1 MTLDNR
7 PSYYVGIG
15 ASAGGLEAIE
25 TFFKNTPVDSGLAF
39 VVVQHLSPDYKSM
52 MAELLSKHTDMRVMR
67 AEEGMEV
74 QANHIYLIPPKKNLS
89 INDGKLQL
97 TDQDRIRGAVNLP
110 IDVFLRS
117 LAEDQREMSI
127 AIILSGTG
135 SDGTRGIRAIKEE
148 GGMVMVQDDESAK
161 FDGMPRSAIA
171 TGLADF
177 IMPPAE
183 MAAQIL
189 TFIKHPYAPKKSEP
203 PNALLSDEDSMKTIF
218 SLLRDSSKVDFTYYK
233 PSTVVRRI
241 GRRMSLRQVNEL
253 SDYVRY
259 LERTPVELG
268 LLYQELLIGVTSF
281 FRDKPVWDHLLENV
295 LPNLLLNKKTSEL
308 RLWSAACSTGEEAY
322 TLAILCREAMDKI
335 GKAVDVKIF
344 ATDIDRDAIQFAGNG
359 VYPSGIAADLP
370 AHILAKYFYTKDDGY
385 VIARNIREMVVFA
398 KHNLLVN
405 PPFTNIDLISCRNML
420 IYLQPVLQKK
430 AMGMFSFSLNQGGLL
445 LLGSSEAL
453 GESSEDY
460 NVVEQ
465 SIKLFSSKSRR
476 HPVRDDV
483 SSPIGGV
490 VRRVHQ
496 TMATR
501 MLSGSGVNSDEI
513 LLERLF
519 SGLATKYLP
528 LTLVVNEA
536 MELIHLAGDSTGF
549 LGLPSGRASSD
560 VTKMA
565 HKDLAIP
572 LATGLQKVFKSRED
586 LTYGNVHVRRESATD
601 LINLHMHLLP
611 EKRGQM
617 PLVAVLIEPVS
628 DVTPETGEALRIAKT
643 STYDLD
649 QAAEQRIQDLE
660 QELQFTRE
668 NLQATVEELE
678 TSNEELQA
686 TNEELLASN
695 EELQSTN
702 EELQSVNEELHT
714 VNAELLS
721 KNVELL
727 SLGGDLENLLD
738 SSDTAILLLD
748 EKLQVRRF
756 TPPVTRIFSIM
767 TGDVGRP
774 LALIKHNLMMT
785 DLTNMVQQVLSS
797 GVRAQS
803 DVTDNNGNTF
813 LLRISPLLVNSGPTS
828 GVVISLTSINERIQS
843 EAVLR
848 ENEERFRLMI
858 DAIQGYAIHLLDPK
872 GYVMSWNG
880 AAERATGYRREEV
893 VGSNYCVFYQQ
904 NDIDAKVPERLLEQ
918 AAEHGKAEQ
927 ENWRVRKDGTLYWA
941 HEVVNRLLDDVG
953 KLKGFVRITRDLSD
967 QRETQEQLQKM
978 SLAIEQSPLSI
989 AMTDRLGRIEYVNAS
1004 FVSMSGISQ
1013 GAANKMLVETLLKGT
1028 LTTDEAGALSQA
1040 VESGGTWC
1048 TQIQQGLHGEQIYL
1062 DVTLSPLR
1070 ASGADVSQFL
1080 LIQEDVT
1087 EKVRLTQEL
1096 RSYSQ
1101 NMESQVAQ
1109 RTAELDMARAQA
1121 EAANQAKGAFL
1132 ANISHE
1138 IRTPMN
1144 AILGFSYLL
1153 ERSNMSTEG
1162 QALLSRIRSEGMT
1175 LLGLINNVLD
1185 FSRIEAEKVVLEHIP
1200 FQLATVLDKIGSRV
1214 LLGRGE
1220 KNIDVLVDLP
1230 PIGCNQLIGDP
1241 LRLEQILGNL
1251 AANALKFTDE
1261 GRIAIKVGLLK
1272 LLQNKATLRFEITD
1286 TGVGIAPDKL
1296 QSIFSAF
1303 SQADI
1308 STTRLYGG
1316 SGLGLAISSRLVEL
1330 MNGKMSV
1337 LSELGQGASFSFDIT
1352 MDIDQTANTIKNP
1365 RLKTSSGNINSNN
1378 ELVDVTVDVNM
1389 NNINGLRILLVDDY
1403 KANLEVATAI
1413 LESEGAV
1420 VHGFLEG
1427 QQALDWLG
1435 TSGNEVDVVLMDL
1448 QMPVMDGYECARAIR
1463 RNKSLNKLPI
1473 LALSAGVLDNSRE
1486 AVRSVGMQG
1495 FICKPIDVPQLLS
1508 ALKASVA
1515 GLAELDVEKALKIF
1529 KTKDNY
1535 KRVLVDF
1542 LADFEGIGVTITNM
1556 DQSEAK
1562 KLVHKLKGAA
1572 GSLCLPEVYKTASAL
1587 DAELHNDNDS
1597 HMPSLPQLEHAIA
1610 QLPAAINFLINTPE
1624 SNTDTK
1630 A

>member
-1 MTLDNR
+1 MTDDNR

-25 TFFKNTPVDSGLAF
+25 TFFKNTPADSGLAF

-483 SSPIGGV
+483 SSPVGGV

-536 MELIHLAGDSTGF
+536 LELIHLAGDSSGF

-586 LTYGNVHVRRESATD
+586 LTYGNVHVRRDNATD

-617 PLVAVLIEPVS
+617 PLVAVLIEPVI
-628 DVTPETGEALRIAKT
+628 DVTPESGEALRGAKT

-774 LALIKHNLMMT
+774 LALIKHNLMMS
-785 DLTNMVQQVLSS
+785 DLTNLVQQVLTT

-813 LLRISPLLVNSGPTS
+813 LLRISPLLVNSGPTT
-828 GVVISLTSINERIQS
+828 GVVISLTSINDRIQN

-858 DAIQGYAIHLLDPK
+858 DAIQGYAIHLLDRK

-880 AAERATGYRREEV
+880 AAERATGYRREEI
-893 VGSNYCVFYQQ
+893 VGRSYGIFYEQS
-904 NDIDAKVPERLLEQ
+904 DIDAKVPERLLEQ
-918 AAEHGKAEQ
+918 AAELGKAEQ

-941 HEVVNRLLDDVG
+941 HEVINSLLDDTG

-1004 FVSMSGISQ
+1004 FISMSGMSKD
-1013 GAANKMLVETLLKGT
+1013 AANKMLIQTLLNGHI
-1028 LTTDEAGALSQA
+1028 TTDEVAELGQA
-1040 VESGGTWC
+1040 VKSGEKWG
-1048 TQIQQGLHGEQIYL
+1048 TQIQGLHGAQTYL

-1087 EKVRLTQEL
+1087 EKVRMTQEL

-1101 NMESQVAQ
+1101 NMETEVAQ
-1109 RTAELDMARAQA
+1109 RTAELDMAKAQA
-1121 EAANQAKGAFL
+1121 ESANQAKGAFL

-1153 ERSNMSTEG
+1153 ERSNMSAEG

-1185 FSRIEAEKVVLEHIP
+1185 FSRIEADAVSLEHIP
-1200 FQLATVLDKIGSRV
+1200 FQLASVLDKIGSRV
-1214 LLGRGE
+1214 LVGRGE
-1220 KNIDVLVDLP
+1220 KDIDVVVDLP
-1230 PIGCNQLIGDP
+1230 PIGCNELIGDP

-1251 AANALKFTDE
+1251 ASNSLKFTTQ
-1261 GRIAIKVGLLK
+1261 GRISIKVNLLNQEK
-1272 LLQNKATLRFEITD
+1272 DRVTLRFEVTD
-1286 TGVGIAPDKL
+1286 TGVGIAADKL

-1316 SGLGLAISSRLVEL
+1316 SGLGLAISNRLVEL

-1337 LSELGQGASFSFDIT
+1337 VSEVAQGATFGFDVS
-1352 MDIDQTANTIKNP
+1352 MVIDHAANKISKERQSKPSAKFNSKKDYVNAIVEANMANIK
-1365 RLKTSSGNINSNN
+1365 
-1378 ELVDVTVDVNM
+1378 
-1389 NNINGLRILLVDDY
+1389 GLRILLVDDY
-1403 KANLEVATAI
+1403 KANLEVAKAI
-1413 LESEGAV
+1413 LEYEGAV

-1463 RNKSLNKLPI
+1463 RNKAWAKLPI

-1495 FICKPIDVPQLLS
+1495 FICKPIDVHELLG
-1508 ALKASVA
+1508 ALKESVA
-1515 GLAELDVEKALKIF
+1515 GLTDLDVEKGLKIF
-1529 KTKDNY
+1529 KTKDKY
-1535 KRVLVDF
+1535 AKVLTDF
-1542 LADFEGIGVTITNM
+1542 LADFEDVGVTLLGM
-1556 DQSEAK
+1556 DKSDAE

-1572 GSLCLPEVYKTASAL
+1572 GSLCMPEVYKTASAL
-1587 DAELHNDNDS
+1587 EAALHNGSDN
-1597 HMPSLPQLEHAIA
+1597 HTPSLSPLEQAMVQLATSIT
-1610 QLPAAINFLINTPE
+1610 LYINTPE
-1624 SNTDTK
+1624 GKTDTK

>member
-1 MTLDNR
+1 MNVEINR

-25 TFFKNTPVDSGLAF
+25 TFFKNMPGDSGLAF

-52 MAELLSKHTDMRVMR
+52 MAELLSKHTEMRVMR

-74 QANHIYLIPPKKNLS
+74 RANHIYLIPPKKNLS
-89 INDGKLQL
+89 ISDGKLQL

-177 IMPPAE
+177 IMPPAD

-189 TFIKHPYAPKKSEP
+189 SFVKHPYAPKKSEP

-241 GRRMSLRQVNEL
+241 GRRMSIRQINEL

-281 FRDKPVWDHLLENV
+281 FRDKPVWDHMLNNV
-295 LPNLLLNKKTSEL
+295 LPNLLLNKKASEL

-335 GKAVDVKIF
+335 GRAVDVKIF

-359 VYPSGIAADLP
+359 VYPSGIAADVP
-370 AHILAKYFYTKDDGY
+370 APLLAKYFYTKDDGY
-385 VIARNIREMVVFA
+385 VIARNVREMVVFA

-445 LLGSSEAL
+445 LLGASEAL
-453 GESSEDY
+453 GESSDDY

-476 HPVRDDV
+476 HPVRDDAP
-483 SSPIGGV
+483 SPIGGV
-490 VRRVHQ
+490 VRRVGQ
-496 TMATR
+496 SMASR
-501 MLSGSGVNSDEI
+501 MLSGGHSDEI

-519 SGLATKYLP
+519 SGLANKYLP
-528 LTLVVNEA
+528 LTMVVNEA
-536 MELIHLAGDSTGF
+536 MELIHLAGDSAGF
-549 LGLPSGRASSD
+549 LGLPSGRASND

-565 HKDLAIP
+565 HKDLSIP

-586 LTYGNVHVRRESATD
+586 LTYGNVHVRRESTTD
-601 LINLHMHLLP
+601 LVNLHMHLLP

-628 DVTPETGEALRIAKT
+628 EARVGNVDEVRIAKT

-748 EKLQVRRF
+748 DKLQVRRF

-774 LALIKHNLMMT
+774 LGHIKHNLMMT
-785 DLTNMVQQVLSS
+785 DLTMMVEQVLNT
-797 GVRAQS
+797 GVRAQA
-803 DVTDNNGNTF
+803 DVSDNNGNTF
-813 LLRISPLLVNSGPTS
+813 LLRISPLVVTSGPTT
-828 GVVISLTSINERIQS
+828 GAVISLTSINERIQAES
-843 EAVLR
+843 VLR
-848 ENEERFRLMI
+848 ENEERFRLMV
-858 DAIQGYAIHLLDPK
+858 DAIQGYAIHLLDRK

-880 AAERATGYRREEV
+880 AAERATGFRREEI
-893 VGSNYCVFYQQ
+893 VGRSFSVFYPQE
-904 NDIDAKVPERLLEQ
+904 DIEAGVPDKLLAQ
-918 AAEHGKAEQ
+918 ATEVGKGEQ
-927 ENWRVRKDGTLYWA
+927 EQWRVRKDGSKYWA
-941 HEVVNRLLDDVG
+941 HEVVNRLLDDNG

-967 QRETQEQLQKM
+967 QRKTQQQLQKL
-978 SLAIEQSPLSI
+978 SLAIEQSPFSVAI
-989 AMTDRLGRIEYVNAS
+989 ADRQGRIEYVNKAFCDTAS
-1004 FVSMSGISQ
+1004 MTPDAARKMMISTLFKGTISADQ
-1013 GAANKMLVETLLKGT
+1013 EATLLKAIASGESWNAQVVLDKDKNLVCDAT
-1028 LTTDEAGALSQA
+1028 LT
-1040 VESGGTWC
+1040 
-1048 TQIQQGLHGEQIYL
+1048 
-1062 DVTLSPLR
+1062 PLR
-1070 ASGADVSQFL
+1070 ASGDEVSHYL
-1080 LIQEDVT
+1080 LIQEDVS
-1087 EKVRLTQEL
+1087 EKVLMTNEL
-1096 RSYSQ
+1096 RAYSADI
-1101 NMESQVAQ
+1101 ESLVAE
-1109 RTAELDMARAQA
+1109 RADDRAQSKV
-1121 EAANQAKGAFL
+1121 QAK
-1132 ANISHE
+1132 
-1138 IRTPMN
+1138 
-1144 AILGFSYLL
+1144 
-1153 ERSNMSTEG
+1153 
-1162 QALLSRIRSEGMT
+1162 
-1175 LLGLINNVLD
+1175 
-1185 FSRIEAEKVVLEHIP
+1185 
-1200 FQLATVLDKIGSRV
+1200 
-1214 LLGRGE
+1214 
-1220 KNIDVLVDLP
+1220 
-1230 PIGCNQLIGDP
+1230 
-1241 LRLEQILGNL
+1241 
-1251 AANALKFTDE
+1251 
-1261 GRIAIKVGLLK
+1261 
-1272 LLQNKATLRFEITD
+1272 
-1286 TGVGIAPDKL
+1286 
-1296 QSIFSAF
+1296 SA
-1303 SQADI
+1303 
-1308 STTRLYGG
+1308 
-1316 SGLGLAISSRLVEL
+1316 
-1330 MNGKMSV
+1330 K
-1337 LSELGQGASFSFDIT
+1337 
-1352 MDIDQTANTIKNP
+1352 
-1365 RLKTSSGNINSNN
+1365 
-1378 ELVDVTVDVNM
+1378 
-1389 NNINGLRILLVDDY
+1389 
-1403 KANLEVATAI
+1403 
-1413 LESEGAV
+1413 
-1420 VHGFLEG
+1420 
-1427 QQALDWLG
+1427 
-1435 TSGNEVDVVLMDL
+1435 
-1448 QMPVMDGYECARAIR
+1448 
-1463 RNKSLNKLPI
+1463 
-1473 LALSAGVLDNSRE
+1473 
-1486 AVRSVGMQG
+1486 
-1495 FICKPIDVPQLLS
+1495 
-1508 ALKASVA
+1508 
-1515 GLAELDVEKALKIF
+1515 
-1529 KTKDNY
+1529 
-1535 KRVLVDF
+1535 
-1542 LADFEGIGVTITNM
+1542 
-1556 DQSEAK
+1556 
-1562 KLVHKLKGAA
+1562 
-1572 GSLCLPEVYKTASAL
+1572 
-1587 DAELHNDNDS
+1587 
-1597 HMPSLPQLEHAIA
+1597 
-1610 QLPAAINFLINTPE
+1610 
-1624 SNTDTK
+1624 
-1630 A
+1630 